1 MAIAQILM
9 VITLLLMISGKTP
22 FSMIVFIGTAIAAV
36 VAGFPLTGGKD
47 VVTIT
52 SFVVSGLNPVIA
64 DMAGVLMFIG
74 MLTGFTQPV
83 ITAVIAGIGFV
94 LGYPIFLIGV
104 AAAILTIILSKT
116 AFAEGEAAMLQ
127 GVGRVATPLVATIGF
142 LFMSAVIKNVG
153 LASLIGKTF
162 MPILEVAPLQSMLF
176 VSAIAGLITQSNAA
190 SAAIVLPFL
199 QATLGAGANPLAA
212 ACMAAGG
219 SAIMQYFLTGGP
231 IAALATVIPILPGSD
246 LKIANK
252 FQRPSMLFGVLVLF
266 VLSFVLNL

>member
-74 MLTGFTQPV
+74 MLMGFTQPV
-83 ITAVIAGIGFV
+83 ITAVITGIAFV

-127 GVGRVATPLVATIGF
+127 GVGRVATPLVATIF
-142 LFMSAVIKNVG
+142 PDVKPQKRYAP
-153 LASLIGKTF
+153 LASDPPPSPTTPARK
-162 MPILEVAPLQSMLF
+162 
-176 VSAIAGLITQSNAA
+176 
-190 SAAIVLPFL
+190 
-199 QATLGAGANPLAA
+199 ATADGRFIQVQVN
-212 ACMAAGG
+212 
-219 SAIMQYFLTGGP
+219 
-231 IAALATVIPILPGSD
+231 
-246 LKIANK
+246 
-252 FQRPSMLFGVLVLF
+252 
-266 VLSFVLNL
+266 

>member
-1 MAIAQILM
+1 ML
-9 VITLLLMISGKTP
+9 
-22 FSMIVFIGTAIAAV
+22 
-36 VAGFPLTGGKD
+36 
-47 VVTIT
+47 
-52 SFVVSGLNPVIA
+52 FV
-64 DMAGVLMFIG
+64 
-74 MLTGFTQPV
+74 
-83 ITAVIAGIGFV
+83 GFV

-116 AFAEGEAAMLQ
+116 PFAAGEAAMLQ